1 MLSNL
6 KTYTHFHY
14 EQNLHLN
21 LKKGFIMSDMTEVEH
36 KKELAK
42 LKRLAIEIASEIHDI
57 VEDTVWTNHVKM
69 PELAEK
75 LYVAV
80 EKANAYKAEHSL

>member
-1 MLSNL
+1 
-6 KTYTHFHY
+6 
-14 EQNLHLN
+14 
-21 LKKGFIMSDMTEVEH
+21 MSEMTEVDH

-42 LKRLAIEIASEIHDI
+42 LKRLAMDIASEIHDI

-75 LYVAV
+75 LYNAV
-80 EKANAYKAEHSL
+80 EKANNYKAEHAL